1 MTTCNLVGLVYSPGI
16 PDAAGVV
23 DSIVTALGLDQSS
36 WVRSVA
42 DLGGVADRLE
52 QTQLVVTAG
61 GDGTILRT
69 VHVIAPFAVP
79 IVGINMGRVGFMSE
93 LTVDEALEH
102 LPAYLD
108 GGLRV
113 EERLMLQASVY
124 PESED
129 SPRLVFYALNDVVL
143 GQSGVTRL
151 LDIAA
156 TVDGTVLTAY
166 RADAVIVST
175 ATGSTGY
182 AFSAGGP
189 ILYPE
194 ARDMLVQPVAPHT
207 GLREGLI
214 FPEESVIEL
223 RAIGAAHPTLNVDG
237 SQEASLG
244 PDERVVVRRAP
255 YAARFLRAQDPVAFY
270 TGLTARLGLV
280 LHPGGHTAGES

>member
-1 MTTCNLVGLVYSPGI
+1 MSTSGLVGLVHSPGI

-23 DSIVTALGLDQSS
+23 DSIVAALDLGGRA
-36 WVRSVA
+36 WVRSVD
-42 DLGGVADRLE
+42 DLEGITDRLDR
-52 QTQLVVTAG
+52 TRMVVTAG

-69 VHVIAPFAVP
+69 VHVTAPFAVP

-93 LTVDEALEH
+93 LTVDEALAR
-102 LPAYLD
+102 LPDYLD

-113 EERLMLQASVY
+113 EERLMLQASVH
-124 PESED
+124 PESEER
-129 SPRLVFYALNDVVL
+129 PRLMFYALNDVVL

-151 LDIAA
+151 MDIAA
-156 TVDGTVLTAY
+156 AVDGTALTTY

-194 ARDMLVQPVAPHT
+194 ARDMLIQPVAPHT

-214 FPEESVIEL
+214 FPERSVIEL
-223 RAIGAAHPTLNVDG
+223 RAVGASIPTLSVDG
-237 SQEASLG
+237 SQEAPLG
-244 PDERVVVRRAP
+244 PDERVVIRRAP
-255 YAARFLRAQDPVAFY
+255 YSARFLRAQDPVAFY
-270 TGLTARLGLV
+270 TALTARLGLV
-280 LHPGGHTAGES
+280 LHPGGHVAGES